1 MLEDKLEQLQS
12 DSRNIGLEK
21 NRPTTKLM
29 RNQIFPPLAIHLADK
44 GIEEARDRKT
54 DGCGTFESR
63 MYGQKCIYRT
73 GEQDERRVVEAV
85 ALTFQFRIS
94 LLFR

>member
-1 MLEDKLEQLQS
+1 
-12 DSRNIGLEK
+12 
-21 NRPTTKLM
+21 M

-94 LLFR
+94 LLFRIYAKVFIYAALMINAYNACN